1 MTTRT
6 HTDKYTHLQAHKH
19 ACTHLQ
25 TYTITDTRLHI
36 QTHTPTHT
44 HRHVRMSGY
53 QTHPCKRA
61 RLQTLHLPVRQKI
74 LSCYP
79 DLRPLV
85 GCLTHGSIPLSPCA
99 SLHNKRLW
107 ICRNLLSNT
116 IAGPCLIQH
125 PSFGFCSTQIRAC
138 LPTAHHIF
146 LREGSNARQ
155 LAILICPDRDSS
167 SPVFQSQPRWPCQV
181 NNGQ

>member
-1 MTTRT
+1 MKHFSDQYITCQNHDDTHT

-138 LPTAHHIF
+138 LPTNSSWLSPWQHCLVITSYF
-146 LREGSNARQ
+146 FEGG
-155 LAILICPDRDSS
+155 
-167 SPVFQSQPRWPCQV
+167 V
-181 NNGQ
+181 